1 MKALAI
7 DSASSCMII
16 SAKNENE
23 KVSISLDIGPRQ
35 AQEILPSIDYVLSKA
50 KLSPK
55 DLNYIS
61 LCKGPGTFTG
71 LRIAFSA
78 AKSLEL
84 AFGIPIYGVS
94 TLRVYAEP
102 YKNYKGTILSTIDA
116 KKNQFFAALY
126 KNGKE
131 ILKPQDITESELYKK
146 IKKEKNI
153 LCVGPDACE
162 LVSLLKSKY
171 PKLNIIN
178 FEGAVFSTDLLFK
191 IAEEMIHKNEKPL
204 DEYEGPEYLRK
215 SEAELALE
223 SK

>member
-1 MKALAI
+1 M
-7 DSASSCMII
+7 
-16 SAKNENE
+16 
-23 KVSISLDIGPRQ
+23 
-35 AQEILPSIDYVLSKA
+35 
-50 KLSPK
+50 
-55 DLNYIS
+55 
-61 LCKGPGTFTG
+61 
-71 LRIAFSA
+71 
-78 AKSLEL
+78 
-84 AFGIPIYGVS
+84 
-94 TLRVYAEP
+94 
-102 YKNYKGTILSTIDA
+102 
-116 KKNQFFAALY
+116 Y

-131 ILKPQDITESELYKK
+131 ILKPQDITELELYKK

-178 FEGAVFSTDLLFK
+178 FEGTVFSTDSLFK
-191 IAEEMIHKNEKPL
+191 IAEEMIHENKKPL